1 MPLQWGKVIV
11 GKAEKYNGLLG
22 QVYLC
27 RLLKFTK
34 IEGEKSS
41 YMIIVLMKSSPLA
54 RDPLSV
60 VPLALNLP
68 LKHALWGMFKPSAMQ
83 VVVDFCSQNS
93 LDSNIVEPDTS
104 LCGKVKFLSGRFG
117 INCYL
122 ASFFIYSFKNH
133 HCQRVLDMFLNS
145 SF

>member
-1 MPLQWGKVIV
+1 MSFQWGKVIV

-60 VPLALNLP
+60 VPLALTLP
-68 LKHALWGMFKPSAMQ
+68 LKHAPMGHVQAIRYAGG
-83 VVVDFCSQNS
+83 C
-93 LDSNIVEPDTS
+93 
-104 LCGKVKFLSGRFG
+104 
-117 INCYL
+117 
-122 ASFFIYSFKNH
+122 
-133 HCQRVLDMFLNS
+133 
-145 SF
+145 